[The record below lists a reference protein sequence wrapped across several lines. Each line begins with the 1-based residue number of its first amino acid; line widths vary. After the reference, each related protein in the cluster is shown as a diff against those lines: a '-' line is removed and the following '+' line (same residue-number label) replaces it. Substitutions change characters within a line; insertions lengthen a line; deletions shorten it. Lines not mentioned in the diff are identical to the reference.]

1 MFFQVVDKVTG
12 ARLPY
17 VACFACKVLYT
28 DTGGGTGNMTRHRC
42 PIGSSYRDNSTGAV
56 GDTGQHCSE
65 TGGGGQLSP
74 DNFGAYRKES
84 PAPSSSFHGSLT
96 AQSSFETSFTDNDRR
111 LFCNAIV
118 RCCAADLLPPTI
130 FQGEGIY
137 GLIETALSI
146 GRHYRW
152 PERQSIATLIPDIFA
167 LNLVI
172 EESSAMVLSE
182 LTAEIS
188 QIARTSGFSFSVER
202 MTIEDEIAVVSA
214 NYITADWK
222 YKHRVMNVSTFEKI
236 SDGLETL
243 LREIGETKRMAYVTE
258 NIHCSGDQAHLS
270 CICYTLNNVIL

>member
-1 MFFQVVDKVTG
+1 MRGSQVEI
-12 ARLPY
+12 
-17 VACFACKVLYT
+17 
-28 DTGGGTGNMTRHRC
+28 N
-42 PIGSSYRDNSTGAV
+42 
-56 GDTGQHCSE
+56 
-65 TGGGGQLSP
+65 
-74 DNFGAYRKES
+74 
-84 PAPSSSFHGSLT
+84 
-96 AQSSFETSFTDNDRR
+96 
-111 LFCNAIV
+111 
-118 RCCAADLLPPTI
+118 
-130 FQGEGIY
+130 GEGIY

-270 CICYTLNNVIL
+270 CICYTLNNLVHDIFDESCDTKHNVSAILTACQKIAAAIAELGFNRWVDPPAEKRAGRLDYLFYGYELLKYVQECMHYFSIIQNPDILVLLQSVDWSTVDEIRKYLEPF